1 MPFALFRRL
10 VLPVSAGALAIQV
23 GFLSISLGQ
32 NDASKRL
39 DLSNYDLSFNEDFDK
54 LDVSAWGPGTRW
66 IAHTPWNGDFGAA
79 QFADPVP
86 GFPFVVE
93 NGILRIEARREGNG
107 TWRSGLLASADPKGA
122 GFLQQFGY
130 FEMRAKLPAGPG
142 LWPAF
147 WLIANKDKDSSAE
160 IDILEQYGQFPGN
173 FESVIHVWRHAPGA
187 QNYQVTL
194 RHKISAGLLS
204 SDFHLYGASVDADW
218 IIIYLDRVEIGRTP
232 TPPEHRRS
240 MFILLN
246 LALGGGW
253 PIEQTP
259 SPSYMFVDYVRAY
272 TKKSQ

>member
-10 VLPVSAGALAIQV
+10 ILPVSAGAVAIQV

-32 NDASKRL
+32 NDASKKL
-39 DLSNYDLSFNEDFDK
+39 DLSNYDLSFSEDFDK

-160 IDILEQYGQFPGN
+160 IDILEQYGQFPGD

-194 RHKISAGLLS
+194 RHKIPAGLLS

-232 TPPEHRRS
+232 TPPEHRRP

>member
-1 MPFALFRRL
+1 MPLALFRRL
-10 VLPVSAGALAIQV
+10 VLPFLAGAVVVSIGFLAI
-23 GFLSISLGQ
+23 SRGQ
-32 NDASKRL
+32 NDVSKKL
-39 DLSNYDLSFNEDFDK
+39 DLSNYELSFNEDFDK

-66 IAHTPWNGDFGAA
+66 IAHTPWNGDFGVA

-93 NGILRIEARREGNG
+93 NGVLRIEARRDSNG
-107 TWRSGLLASADPKGA
+107 TWRSGLLASTDPKGA
-122 GFLQQFGY
+122 GFLQQYGY

-147 WLIANKDKDSSAE
+147 WLIANKDQDSSAE
-160 IDILEQYGQFPGN
+160 IDILEQYGQFPGD
-173 FESVIHVWRHAPGA
+173 FESVIHVWRKVPGA
-187 QNYQVTL
+187 TNFQSTL
-194 RHKISAGLLS
+194 RHKIPAGLLS
-204 SDFHLYGASVDADW
+204 ADFHLYGASVDADW

-232 TPPEHRRS
+232 TPPEHRRP

-259 SPSYMFVDYVRAY
+259 NPSYMFVDYVRAY
-272 TKKSQ
+272 KKKSP

>member
-1 MPFALFRRL
+1 MLFRRFI
-10 VLPVSAGALAIQV
+10 VVVVAGAALA
-23 GFLSISLGQ
+23 SIYSFSRSFGQ
-32 NDASKRL
+32 PPKL
-39 DLSNYDLSFNEDFDK
+39 DLSNYELTFNEDFDK

-66 IAHTPWNGDFGAA
+66 IAHTPWNGDFGDAR
-79 QFADPVP
+79 FADPEP
-86 GFPFVVE
+86 GFPFVVAD
-93 NGILRIEARREGNG
+93 GILRIEARRGPDG
-107 TWRSGLLASADPKGA
+107 KWRSGLLSSTDPKGA

-147 WLIANKDKDSSAE
+147 WLIANKDKESSAE
-160 IDILEQYGQFPGN
+160 IDILEQYGQFPGD

-187 QNYQVTL
+187 QNYEATL
-194 RHKISAGLLS
+194 RHKIPEGLLS
-204 SDFHLYGASVDADW
+204 ADFHLFGVSVEPDW

-232 TPPEHRRS
+232 TPPEHRHP

-253 PIEQTP
+253 PIAQTP

-272 TKKSQ
+272 RAKSNQ